1 MDSKFNLCLFTAII
15 LLLPAGIN
23 AEETVLILKYPR
35 PHSEKDTRH
44 IYRIRLLDLALQKTS
59 GEYGKLKIE
68 YSSEQMSQSRAIV
81 MIKNN
86 SGIDLIA
93 LPTSK
98 QREEKLLPVRIP
110 VLKGL
115 LGYRI
120 FIIRS
125 EDRNKFSRIRNF
137 DELKQFS
144 AGSGHD
150 WLDSDILAHNGV
162 NVSKSSNYEGLFMML
177 RPGRFDYF
185 PRGVN
190 EAFDEI
196 ESRKANFKDI
206 EVERSLA
213 LHYPFPVYFFVRK
226 DNTALAARI
235 EKGLRIAIS
244 DGSFR
249 RLFNRYNGEYIRK
262 AAINKRKIFRLNNPL
277 LTDETPIR
285 EKELWLNW

>member
-1 MDSKFNLCLFTAII
+1 MNFKFNLCLFTAIM
-15 LLLPAGIN
+15 LLLPAVIN
-23 AEETVLILKYPR
+23 AEEPVLILKYPR
-35 PHSEKDTRH
+35 PHSDKDRRH
-44 IYRIRLLDLALQKTS
+44 IYRIKLLDLALQKTS
-59 GEYGKLKIE
+59 GENGKFKIE
-68 YSSEQMSQSRAIV
+68 YSSEKMSQSRAIV

-86 SGIDLIA
+86 SGIDIIA
-93 LPTSK
+93 LPASQ
-98 QREEKLLPVRIP
+98 QRESELLPVRIP
-110 VLKGL
+110 ILKGL

-125 EDRNKFSRIRNF
+125 EDRDKFSRIRNF
-137 DELKQFS
+137 DELKNFS

-150 WLDSDILAHNGV
+150 WLDSEILAHNGI

-177 RPGRFDYF
+177 RAGRFDYF

-196 ESRKANFKDI
+196 ESRRANFKDI
-206 EVERSLA
+206 EVERTLA

-235 EKGLRIAIS
+235 EKGLCVSIA
-244 DGSFR
+244 DGSFQ

-262 AAINKRKIFRLNNPL
+262 AAINKRKILRLNNPL
-277 LTDETPIR
+277 LSDETPIR
-285 EKELWLNW
+285 KKELWLNW